1 MRLIIYSPSKPFNLQ
16 WKLPGSSSFS
26 SLTSVM
32 SFGQAQPLP
41 QQLLHSMLLPMSA
54 QADIGLELGS
64 RAPPAPQPK
73 PVAASSSGGKESAP
87 AGAVSGGGQTVVASS
102 GNRAAGQLGSEAL
115 PVSPAADDNSS
126 AAANMSTSDAA
137 NSFTSA
143 TSEGSSSSSSTH
155 PGGEQPIN
163 SNNIWPDV
171 DAHSS
176 GAATMEPTEGE
187 AGEEMMLADDAVG
200 DDGSSSSSTSNADG
214 GAGMYSSDSGYQ
226 LRPGYASY
234 PDSGTGSTYQG
245 GSDFD
250 SFLSS
255 VRRFFGGGW
264 LGRRRS
270 SLRRLLLAAHTT
282 STTAESTSSRHD
294 FSKSATAATTSSK
307 HQGVQQEQ
315 LQQRQRQLTAA
326 TAAAGAAIRPN
337 APAARRLEVAA
348 GGRSNGGSSGSSS
361 SIWGRFSLALTFVE
375 RTQYR
380 TLMPDLTKLV
390 FTHTG
395 GAQHGVVLGPDLCRT
410 GFCFFETT
418 AV

>member
-26 SLTSVM
+26 SLTSFL

-41 QQLLHSMLLPMSA
+41 QQLLHSMPLPMSA
-54 QADIGLELGS
+54 QADIGMELGA

-73 PVAASSSGGKESAP
+73 PVAASSSGGQESAP
-87 AGAVSGGGQTVVASS
+87 AGTVSGGGQTVVASS
-102 GNRAAGQLGSEAL
+102 SSSSSRAADQLGSEAL
-115 PVSPAADDNSS
+115 PESPAADGNSS
-126 AAANMSTSDAA
+126 AAANVSTSGTT

-143 TSEGSSSSSSTH
+143 TSDGSNSTR
-155 PGGEQPIN
+155 PGGEQPASS
-163 SNNIWPDV
+163 SNVWPDV

-176 GAATMEPTEGE
+176 GAATLEPAEGE
-187 AGEEMMLADDAVG
+187 GGEERMLADDAVG
-200 DDGSSSSSTSNADG
+200 DDSSSSSSTSTSTADG
-214 GAGMYSSDSGYQ
+214 GAGAGMYSSDSGYQ

-245 GSDFD
+245 GNDFD
-250 SFLSS
+250 NFLSS

-270 SLRRLLLAAHTT
+270 RRRLLLLAATT
-282 STTAESTSSRHD
+282 SNTVESTSSRHAS
-294 FSKSATAATTSSK
+294 SKSVTAATASSSSK
-307 HQGVQQEQ
+307 RQGFKQER
-315 LQQRQRQLTAA
+315 LQQMQRQLAAA
-326 TAAAGAAIRPN
+326 TAAAAGAAIRPT
-337 APAARRLEVAA
+337 AAAARRLEVAA
-348 GGRSNGGSSGSSS
+348 GGRSSGGSSDISS

-380 TLMPDLTKLV
+380 TLMPDLTKLI

-395 GAQHGVVLGPDLCRT
+395 GVQHGVLLGVASP
-410 GFCFFETT
+410 GCF
-418 AV
+418 APA